1 MSHENVELV
10 RDAYA
15 ATNEHDFERM
25 RSLYAEDVELV
36 VHVPGIRA
44 GTFRG
49 LDAAGGWLGD
59 WLGTFEHDAR
69 FEEVEL
75 TELPDGSVLSVARFQ
90 GRGKG
95 SGIEVNGTVVWLYGL
110 REGKIIRVD
119 GYASRAEA
127 LEAVGLSE

>member
-1 MSHENVELV
+1 MSQENVELV

-15 ATNEHDFERM
+15 ATNERDFERM

-36 VHVPGIRA
+36 VHAPGIRA

-49 LDAAGGWLGD
+49 LDAAGGWLGE
-59 WLGTFEHDAR
+59 WLGTFERDAY

-75 TELPDGSVLSVARFQ
+75 TELPDGAVLSVARFH

-95 SGIEVNGTVVWLYGL
+95 SGIEADGTVVWVYRL
-110 REGKIIRVD
+110 REGKIARVD
-119 GYASRAEA
+119 GYASRDEA
-127 LEAVGLSE
+127 LEAVGLS